1 MCAFVNISIFYVE
14 ERRMQLIRLAFRVAV
29 AELFPSG
36 KYECV
41 NSSYISYEEETWI
54 FLSVFHQ
61 LKENF

>member
-1 MCAFVNISIFYVE
+1 
-14 ERRMQLIRLAFRVAV
+14 MQLIRLAFRVAV

-61 LKENF
+61 LKENFSWSVCEWG